1 MQVVCVQFNIRWEDK
16 AANFATIQRM
26 LEAFAPPAGSLV
38 MLPEMFS
45 TGFSMNVQSIAE
57 GEPSETV
64 AFLTQCARR
73 FGVWMLGGLVTTF
86 PGGCGRNEAVIVNPH
101 GTETLRYA
109 KIHPFSF
116 GKEGEFYSGGNAI
129 KTFKW
134 QGFVV
139 APFICYDLRFPEVF
153 RLAVQR
159 GAQLFPV
166 IANWPAARE
175 EHWIT
180 LLKARAI
187 ENQAYVVG
195 VNRCGADLKLEYSG
209 RSIVLDPRGEV
220 LADAGNEQCVI
231 SADVNVEVVKK
242 WRAEFP
248 ALHDMRCEVGR
259 VQE

>member
-1 MQVVCVQFNIRWEDK
+1 MQVVCFQLNIRWEDK
-16 AANFATIQRM
+16 AANFSTIRRM
-26 LEAFAPPAGSLV
+26 LEASVPEAGSLV
-38 MLPEMFS
+38 VLPEMFS

-57 GEPSETV
+57 GEPSETA
-64 AFLTQCARR
+64 AFLADCARR
-73 FGVWMLGGLVTTF
+73 FGVWMLGGLVTPF
-86 PGGCGRNEAVIVNPH
+86 PDGCGRNEALVVDPL

-116 GKEGEFYSGGNAI
+116 GGEGEFYSGGDAI

-153 RLAVQR
+153 RLAVQK

-166 IANWPAARE
+166 IANWPAVRE
-175 EHWIT
+175 AHWIT

-195 VNRCGADLKLEYSG
+195 VNRCGADPKLEYSG
-209 RSIVLDPRGEV
+209 RSIIIDPHGEI
-220 LADAGNEQCVI
+220 LADAGTEQGVA
-231 SADVNVEVVKK
+231 SADVDLEELKK

-248 ALHDMRCEVGR
+248 ALRDIRYENGGVWG
-259 VQE
+259 